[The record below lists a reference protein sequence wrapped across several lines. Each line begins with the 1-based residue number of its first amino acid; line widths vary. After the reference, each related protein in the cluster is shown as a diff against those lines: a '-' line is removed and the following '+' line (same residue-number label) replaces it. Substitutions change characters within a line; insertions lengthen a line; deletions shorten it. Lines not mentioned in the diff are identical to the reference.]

1 MKFVTEPQKQ
11 IPIVYECDLA
21 VVGGSCT
28 GLFAAIRA
36 ADLGLRVAVVEASG
50 RLGGVAGNGLVN
62 IWHSLYD
69 IYDKNVIIAG
79 LTAETVERMVKRG
92 DATVMK
98 SESSAIQFNP
108 SVLCCELDALAEEH
122 KIKLFF
128 HTYYASLIL
137 DGDSIDSILI
147 ENKDGRGAIKAR
159 FFIDATGDG
168 DLCRDVG
175 LEAYRRSTLQPPSSC
190 FMLQAS
196 ENLKINALMRNHGE
210 EFGLGED
217 WGWGGSVPGL
227 HGVRFRADFHTYGVD
242 CSKAD
247 DLTLAELD
255 GRKKAH
261 ALTHLLQKYGSE
273 DVRLVSLCS
282 AVGIRE
288 TAHYPTRFCADE
300 KNLLCGTT
308 YADTVMRGSYRID
321 IHHSN
326 DGGIT
331 FKYLDG
337 RMISNY
343 GRENRREE
351 GSWLGDYGLSE
362 APADHYEVPFGIL
375 VQEKISNLIPA
386 GRMLHADEGAFGALR
401 VMVNLNQLGEAA
413 GVAAYLAVNGDV
425 AITDVDGCEVRRLLI
440 KGGSA
445 LD

>member
-1 MKFVTEPQKQ
+1 MRFITEPQKQ
-11 IPIVYECDLA
+11 IPVIYECDLA

-28 GLFAAIRA
+28 GLFAAVRA
-36 ADLGLRVAVVEASG
+36 ARLGLRVALIEATG
-50 RLGGVAGNGLVN
+50 RLGGVACNGLVN

-69 IYDKNVIIAG
+69 IYDKRQIISG
-79 LTAETVERMVKRG
+79 LTEEMVERLLRNK
-92 DATVMK
+92 DATVQK
-98 SESSAIQFNP
+98 SESSAIRFNP
-108 SVLCCELDALAEEH
+108 EVLCCELDALASEH
-122 KIKLFF
+122 KIRLLL
-128 HTYYASLIL
+128 HTYYASLICEK
-137 DGDSIDSILI
+137 DEIRAILV

-190 FMLQAS
+190 FMLQAA
-196 ENLKINALMRNHGE
+196 EDIKINALMRDHGE

-217 WGWGGSVPGL
+217 WGWGGGVPGL
-227 HGVRFRADFHTYGVD
+227 HGIRFRADFHTYGVD

-247 DLTLAELD
+247 DLTVAELD
-255 GRKKAH
+255 GRKKAY

-282 AVGIRE
+282 SVGIRE

-343 GRENRREE
+343 GRENRRVEA
-351 GSWLGDYGLSE
+351 SWLGDYGLSE
-362 APADHYEVPFGIL
+362 APADHYEVPFSIL
-375 VQEKISNLIPA
+375 VQEKVSNLIPV
-386 GRMLHADEGAFGALR
+386 GRMIHADEGAFGALR

-413 GVAAYLAVNGDV
+413 GVAAYLAVDGGKRV
-425 AITDVDGCEVRRLLI
+425 SELDGCGVRRLLI

-445 LD
+445 LE

>member
-1 MKFVTEPQKQ
+1 MKFVTEPKKQ
-11 IPIVYECDLA
+11 IPIIYECDLA
-21 VVGGSCT
+21 VIGGSCT
-28 GLFAAIRA
+28 GLFAAVRA
-36 ADLGLRVAVVEASG
+36 ARLGLRVAVVEAAG

-69 IYDKNVIIAG
+69 IYDKKTIIAG
-79 LTAETVERMVKRG
+79 LTGEMVERMEKQG

-98 SESSAIQFNP
+98 SESSAIRFNP
-108 SVLCCELDALAEEH
+108 SVLCCELDALAAENNV
-122 KIKLFF
+122 KLFL

-137 DGDSIDSILI
+137 DGDRIDSVLV
-147 ENKDGRGAIKAR
+147 ENKDGRGAIKAN

-175 LEAYRRSTLQPPSSC
+175 LEAYRSATLQPPSSC

-196 ENLKINALMRNHGE
+196 DEIKINTMMREHGE

-217 WGWGGSVPGL
+217 WGWGGTVPGL
-227 HGVRFRADFHTYGVD
+227 HGIRFRADFHTYGVD

-247 DLTLAELD
+247 DLTFAEID
-255 GRKKAH
+255 GRKKAY
-261 ALTHLLQKYGSE
+261 ALSKLLQKYSSE

-282 AVGIRE
+282 SVGIRE
-288 TAHYPTRFCADE
+288 TAHYPTRFRADE

-308 YADTVMRGSYRID
+308 YKDTVMRGSYRID

-337 RMISNY
+337 RKISFY
-343 GRENRREE
+343 GREARRVED
-351 GSWLGDYGLSE
+351 SWLGEYGLSE

-375 VQEKISNLIPA
+375 VQEKVQNLIPA

-413 GVAAYLAVNGDV
+413 GVAAYLAVNGEKAV
-425 AITDVDGCEVRRLLI
+425 TEVDGCEVRQLLI

-445 LD
+445 LE